1 MTQAGAGTLAGEEL
15 ALGLGGKVGEA
26 QQAAVNEN
34 IDDVFDDADQ
44 VGVETGEIGR
54 AGELGGV
61 GMAVREF
68 LFMARPGFAEKCNN
82 LACRITL
89 NVRHGEGRIG
99 S

>member
-15 ALGLGGKVGEA
+15 ALGLRG
-26 QQAAVNEN
+26 
-34 IDDVFDDADQ
+34 Q
-44 VGVETGEIGR
+44 VGVETGEVGR

-68 LFMARPGFAEKCNN
+68 FFMARPGFAEKCNN
-82 LACRITL
+82 LACGIAL